1 MSIRKISIGIDYKSS
16 MHFVSGQNVLGD
28 SYIIDVIIK
37 NDDGSFDIWI
47 KKNGEVVKWKTFGN
61 TVPIIIEYKIDF

>member
-61 TVPIIIEYKIDF
+61 TVPTIIEYKIDF

>member
-1 MSIRKISIGIDYKSS
+1 M
-16 MHFVSGQNVLGD
+16 GD